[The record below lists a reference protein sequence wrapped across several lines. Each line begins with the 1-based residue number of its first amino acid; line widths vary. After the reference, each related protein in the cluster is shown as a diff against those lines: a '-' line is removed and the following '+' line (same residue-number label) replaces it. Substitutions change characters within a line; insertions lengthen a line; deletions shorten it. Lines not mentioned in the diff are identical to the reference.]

1 VDRVTQILEAVVYR
15 PGTTFSELARAL
27 DAPKGSVHGF
37 ISGLLA
43 NGWLYE
49 QEHRFFLGPAI
60 FALTL
65 ASGNIRA
72 GLVTHQDLSTL
83 NMAAGAAVFLGV
95 QVGDHLVY
103 VAEVGS
109 EQLAGFLAQSDIR
122 RPLLRTAGGKA
133 LLAARRTA
141 EREAYLRRQMPEDP
155 EAVEEFLAEYEEIRR
170 TRIATHVRLS
180 GTRFAVGTVVRSL
193 AGDPV
198 ASVTLVGPTRDLEP
212 RREELAA
219 VLLRQ
224 VDTWS
229 RRSVTAREAI

>member
-1 VDRVTQILEAVVYR
+1 MTQILEAVVYR
-15 PGTTFSELARAL
+15 PGPTFSELARVL

-49 QEHRFFLGPAI
+49 QDHRFFLGPAI

-72 GLVTHQDLSTL
+72 GHVTHEDLAAL
-83 NMAAGAAVFLGV
+83 HQAAGAAVFLGV

-109 EQLAGFLAQSDIR
+109 EELAGFLAQSDIR

-133 LLAARRTA
+133 LLVARRSA
-141 EREAYLRRQMPEDP
+141 EREVYLRRQMAEDP
-155 EAVEEFLAEYEEIRR
+155 EAVEEFLAEYEDIRR
-170 TRIATHVRLS
+170 TGIAAHLRLS
-180 GTRFAVGTVVRSL
+180 GTRLAIGTTVRNQVGE
-193 AGDPV
+193 AV
-198 ASVTLVGPTRDLEP
+198 ASVTLVGATHDLQP
-212 RREELAA
+212 RREELDT
-219 VLLRQ
+219 LLLAQ
-224 VDTWS
+224 ADAWS
-229 RRSVTAREAI
+229 RRSLTAREAI

>member
-15 PGTTFSELARAL
+15 PGITFSELARAL

-49 QEHRFFLGPAI
+49 QDHRFFLGPALY
-60 FALTL
+60 ALTL

-72 GLVTHQDLSTL
+72 GLVTQEDLAAL
-83 NMAAGAAVFLGV
+83 HEAAGTAVFLGV

-133 LLAARRTA
+133 LLAARRAA
-141 EREAYLRRQMPEDP
+141 EREAYLRRQLAEDP
-155 EAVEEFLAEYEEIRR
+155 EAVDEFLGEYEEIRR
-170 TRIATHVRLS
+170 TGIATHLRLS
-180 GTRFAVGTVVRSL
+180 GTRLAIGTAVRNL
-193 AGDPV
+193 AGEAV
-198 ASVTLVGPTRDLEP
+198 ASVTLVGPTRDLQP
-212 RREELAA
+212 RREELDA
-219 VLLRQ
+219 LLLAQ
-224 VDTWS
+224 ADAWS
-229 RRSVTAREAI
+229 RRSLTVREAI